1 MVKKSFRVI
10 VTAGQATGGPP
21 IGPLIGPL
29 GVNIMAVVN
38 KINEMTAGYMGT
50 KIPVEI
56 TIDTDTKGFEIK
68 VGMLTTTA
76 LLLRELTIERGS
88 GRPNTEP
95 AGDLTFEKLVEI
107 AKLKR
112 EGLLASTPR
121 AAVKEIL
128 GSCLSM
134 GITVEGRSAK
144 EVQREVD
151 EGRYD
156 DLLKEPNKGYIS
168 MEELMEA

>member
-38 KINEMTAGYMGT
+38 RINELTASYVGT
-50 KIPVEI
+50 KVPVEI
-56 TIDTDTKGFEIK
+56 MIDTDPKEFEIK

-76 LLLRELTIERGS
+76 LLLRDLGVGKGS
-88 GRPNTEP
+88 GKPNTEP
-95 AGDLTFEKLVEI
+95 VGDLSLERVVEI
-107 AKLKR
+107 AKLKT
-112 EGLLASTPR
+112 EGLLAATPR

-134 GITVEGRSAK
+134 GITVEGRSPK

-151 EGRYD
+151 EGKYD
-156 DLLKEPNKGYIS
+156 ELFKEPS
-168 MEELMEA
+168 

>member
-1 MVKKSFRVI
+1 MVEKTFRVI

-38 KINEMTAGYMGT
+38 KINEMTASYSGT

-56 TIDTDTKGFEIK
+56 TIDTDTKEFEIK

-76 LLLRELTIERGS
+76 LILRELAIEKGS

-95 AGDLTFEKLVEI
+95 VGDLTFKQVVEI
-107 AKLKR
+107 ARLKR
-112 EGLLASTPR
+112 EGLLASSLR
-121 AAVKEIL
+121 AAVREIL

-134 GITVEGRSAK
+134 GINIEGRSPK
-144 EVQREVD
+144 EVHREVN
-151 EGRYD
+151 EGKYD
-156 DLLKEPNKGYIS
+156 PLLKEPD
-168 MEELMEA
+168 

>member
-29 GVNIMAVVN
+29 GVNIMAIVN
-38 KINEMTAGYMGT
+38 KINEMTASYMGT
-50 KIPVEI
+50 KVPVEI
-56 TIDTDTKGFEIK
+56 TIDTDTKEFEIK

-76 LLLRELTIERGS
+76 LLLRELTIEKGS
-88 GRPNTEP
+88 GTPNREP
-95 AGDLTFEKLVEI
+95 VGDLAFEKVVEI
-107 AKLKR
+107 AKMKMG
-112 EGLLASTPR
+112 GLLASTPR

-134 GITVEGRSAK
+134 GITVEGRSPK
-144 EVQREVD
+144 EVQREVE
-151 EGRYD
+151 EGKYN
-156 DLLKEPNKGYIS
+156 DLLKEPN
-168 MEELMEA
+168 

>member
-1 MVKKSFRVI
+1 MVKKTFRVI
-10 VTAGQATGGPP
+10 VTAGEATGGPP

-38 KINEMTAGYMGT
+38 KINEMTESYKGT
-50 KIPVEI
+50 KVPVEI
-56 TIDTDTKGFEIK
+56 TIDTDTKEFEIK

-76 LLLRELTIERGS
+76 LILKELGIEKGS
-88 GRPNTEP
+88 GKPNTEP
-95 AGDLTFEKLVEI
+95 VGDLSFEQVIKI

-112 EGLLASTPR
+112 EGLLASSLK

-134 GITVEGRSAK
+134 GVTVEGRSAK
-144 EVQREVD
+144 EVLREVK
-151 EGRYD
+151 EGKYD
-156 DLLKEPNKGYIS
+156 DLL
-168 MEELMEA
+168 EETN